1 MGDTEE
7 CIQSTKLGAKEKIEF
22 GVGVVTGVFF
32 KVGGW
37 DGGRLVCMAVWGITF
52 RLVG

>member
-22 GVGVVTGVFF
+22 GVGVETGFSLRW
-32 KVGGW
+32 VGGME
-37 DGGRLVCMAVWGITF
+37 GGWYVWLFG
-52 RLVG
+52 V